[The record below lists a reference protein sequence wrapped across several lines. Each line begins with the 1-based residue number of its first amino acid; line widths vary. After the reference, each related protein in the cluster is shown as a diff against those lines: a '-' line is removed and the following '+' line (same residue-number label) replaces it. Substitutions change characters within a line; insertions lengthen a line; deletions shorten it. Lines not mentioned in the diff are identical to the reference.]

1 MQDHSTP
8 RRPFPETPGIY
19 RITCIVTGKF
29 YIGSAVNLRKR
40 QKDHRH
46 LLNQGTHRNPKLQN
60 AWRKYGKDAFSFDI
74 LELVLTPELLTA
86 REQYWFN
93 KLKPFDKNGYNID
106 RVAGSRYG
114 SKQSKA
120 AIEKRIATMKAN
132 PKPRTRMKPTP
143 ETIERLRI
151 SHRGKKPSYIPS
163 SKGRTHRPESIEKM
177 RRTKLGHTLS
187 AEGRAKMIASKTGH
201 IYAPEIYAS
210 RRKTIIV
217 TSPDGI
223 EYIVT
228 GVRKFCEEHH
238 LDTSSLMRVAKGKY
252 SQHNGWMA
260 RFP

>member
-120 AIEKRIATMKAN
+120 AIEKR
-132 PKPRTRMKPTP
+132 
-143 ETIERLRI
+143 
-151 SHRGKKPSYIPS
+151 
-163 SKGRTHRPESIEKM
+163 
-177 RRTKLGHTLS
+177 
-187 AEGRAKMIASKTGH
+187 
-201 IYAPEIYAS
+201 
-210 RRKTIIV
+210 
-217 TSPDGI
+217 
-223 EYIVT
+223 
-228 GVRKFCEEHH
+228 
-238 LDTSSLMRVAKGKY
+238 
-252 SQHNGWMA
+252 
-260 RFP
+260 